1 MDFRKINMK
10 KLLFII
16 IIVLISSC
24 SKALD
29 NVEEN
34 LNINLYG
41 LTQDDID
48 KALIIHNNARSD
60 VDVPNLKWS
69 SSLSEDA
76 SEWAAKMANEERM
89 YHSENDSRPGQG
101 ENLFYTTATDSLTS
115 ARNASQLW
123 YEEIELYTYS
133 PILSG
138 ENDFYEIGHYTQM
151 VWENTTEVGMAMAV
165 SKSGKTYVV
174 ARYSP
179 GGNYVGEYPY

>member
-1 MDFRKINMK
+1 MK
-10 KLLFII
+10 KSLLILM
-16 IIVLISSC
+16 IVSLTSC
-24 SKALD
+24 SNDLENTD
-29 NVEEN
+29 EN
-34 LNINLYG
+34 LNIELYG
-41 LTQDDID
+41 LTQDDINE
-48 KALIIHNNARSD
+48 ALKIHNNARSD
-60 VDVPNLKWS
+60 VGAPDLKWS
-69 SSLSEDA
+69 SALSKDA
-76 SEWAAKMANEERM
+76 SEWAIQMASEDRM
-89 YHSENDSRPGQG
+89 YHSEDDSRPDQG

-138 ENDFYEIGHYTQM
+138 ENDFYEIGHYTQI
-151 VWENTTEVGMAMAV
+151 VWANTTEVGMAMAV

>member
-1 MDFRKINMK
+1 MK
-10 KLLFII
+10 NLLFIL
-16 IIVLISSC
+16 IIVLFSSC

-48 KALIIHNNARSD
+48 QALIIHNNARSD
-60 VDVPNLKWS
+60 VDVPSLKWS
-69 SSLSEDA
+69 SSLSKDA
-76 SEWAAKMANEERM
+76 SEWAAIMANEERM
-89 YHSENDSRPGQG
+89 YHSENDSRPDQG

-151 VWENTTEVGMAMAV
+151 VWKNTTEVGMAMAV
-165 SKSGKTYVV
+165 SKSGKTFVV